1 MVGQWSMPL
10 HLLSQAGCQD
20 GPEDEEVAKQN
31 FEQVTIQCTLQSYSL
46 MYSLHQ

>member
-1 MVGQWSMPL
+1 MVVQWSMPL
-10 HLLSQAGCQD
+10 HLPNQAGCQD

-46 MYSLHQ
+46 MCSLHQ